1 MLVYSYMTDKNDDI
15 QLSLSG
21 VFNLLSN
28 TVEQDLETTEELQ
41 DIVQACRDFESIYQ
55 EWLSKQNPFKTL
67 EALTILRNTLEL
79 INLKVKPSK

>member
-1 MLVYSYMTDKNDDI
+1 MEDKTNDI

-21 VFNLLSN
+21 VFSLLSD

-41 DIVQACRDFESIYQ
+41 GIVQACRDFENIYQ

-67 EALTILRNTLEL
+67 EALTILKNTLEL
-79 INLKVKPSK
+79 INLKIKPNK

>member
-1 MLVYSYMTDKNDDI
+1 MTDKNDDI